1 MRKKLIILIWII
13 LYIFLLILIFLY
25 KTRKDTI
32 LVFSNTNNKSTIVY
46 DVQNDKILYEENIHQ
61 KMLPASLTKVLTA
74 LTVYK
79 NIDLNKTILIDNEI
93 LKAVGSRM
101 YLEVGDVITVKELL
115 YGLILQSGN
124 DAALALQYAYSDNP
138 NDFIIKM
145 NEEVKK
151 LNLKNTLFN
160 NSSGLDEDSYNY
172 TTTYDFAKITA
183 ATINIPF
190 LKELLGTKHY
200 QIKLDDKTL
209 SFRHKHKLVI
219 TNPNFIGGK
228 TGYTKKAGRTLVSI
242 YQGQNTK
249 LIIITFNDPNDW
261 KTHTY
266 LGNKFG

>member
-228 TGYTKKAGRTLVSI
+228 TGVVPI
-242 YQGQNTK
+242 FCV
-249 LIIITFNDPNDW
+249 I
-261 KTHTY
+261 
-266 LGNKFG
+266 